1 MKIGILGTRG
11 IPNSYGGFEQFAEHL
26 ALGLV
31 QRGHHVFVY
40 TSNLN
45 PYKEK
50 QWCGV
55 NLIHCRNWEDKV
67 GSAGQFIYD
76 LNCINDARKQ
86 NFDVLL
92 HLGYTSDS
100 IWHRRWPRNTINVV
114 NMDGLEWKRAKYSK
128 PSQWFLK
135 KAEKLA
141 ALHANHLISDSIEI
155 KKYLLTQYHRDSTY
169 IPYGADP
176 FTQGNASLLDTYNL
190 RPSEYFLM
198 VARLEPENNIE
209 MVIEGVLR
217 SAAEKPL
224 IIVGNP
230 TTTLGKKFR
239 RKYSK
244 KKIQFAGAIYDQV
257 LLNNFRFYSKLYFH
271 GHSVG
276 GTNPSLLEAM
286 ACGCRIAAHDNVFNR
301 AILENDAD
309 YFSTPEQVAQIINQ
323 SLDNGATEKRRA
335 KNIQRI
341 QSDYNWASVIN
352 QYEKLMLDL
361 VAS

>member
-31 QRGHHVFVY
+31 QRGHRVFVY

-50 QWCGV
+50 QWRGI
-55 NLIHCRNWEDKV
+55 NLIHCKNWEDKL

-100 IWHRRWPRNTINVV
+100 IWHRLWPRHTINIV
-114 NMDGLEWKRAKYSK
+114 NMDGVEWRRAKYSK
-128 PSQWFLK
+128 LSQWFLK
-135 KAEKLA
+135 KAERLA
-141 ALHANHLISDSIEI
+141 ALRADHLISDSIEI
-155 KKYLLTQYHRDSTY
+155 KKYLLTQYDKDSTY

-176 FTQGNASLLDTYNL
+176 FSQGDSSLLDPL
-190 RPSEYFLM
+190 HLQPSRYFLM

-209 MVIEGVLR
+209 MIIEGILR
-217 SAAEKPL
+217 SAASETL
-224 IIVGNP
+224 VIVGNP
-230 TTTLGKKFR
+230 ITALGKKLQ
-239 RKYSK
+239 RKYSGE
-244 KKIQFAGAIYDQV
+244 KIQFVGAVYDQT
-257 LLNNFRFYSKLYFH
+257 LLSNLRFFSKLYFH

-301 AILENDAD
+301 AVLENGAD
-309 YFSTPEQVAQIINQ
+309 YFSTTKQVAQIINQ
-323 SLDNGATEKRRA
+323 SVDNGTIDKRRE
-335 KNIQRI
+335 KNVQRI
-341 QSDYNWASVIN
+341 QSAYSWASVIN
-352 QYEKLMLDL
+352 EYEKLMLRL
-361 VAS
+361 VAG

>member
-50 QWCGV
+50 QWRGV

-76 LNCINDARKQ
+76 LNCINDARRQ

-100 IWHRRWPRNTINVV
+100 IWYSRWPRDTINIV
-114 NMDGLEWKRAKYSK
+114 NMDGLEWKRTKYSK
-128 PSQWFLK
+128 PSQLFLR

-141 ALHANHLISDSIEI
+141 AMHANHLISDSIEI
-155 KKYLLTQYHRDSTY
+155 KKYLLNQYHRDSTY
-169 IPYGADP
+169 IPYGADR
-176 FTQGNASLLDTYNL
+176 FTEGNASLLHNLNL
-190 RPSEYFLM
+190 RPSEYYLM
-198 VARLEPENNIE
+198 VARLEPENNVE

-217 SAAEKPL
+217 STREEFL
-224 IIVGNP
+224 IIIGNA
-230 TTTLGKKFR
+230 TTTLGKKLG
-239 RKYSK
+239 RKYLD
-244 KKIQFAGAIYDQV
+244 KKIRFVGAVYDQV
-257 LLNNFRFYSKLYFH
+257 LLNNMRFYSKLYFH

-309 YFSTPEQVAQIINQ
+309 YFSTPDQVAQIIDQ
-323 SLDNGATEKRRA
+323 SLDNDATEKRRV
-335 KNIQRI
+335 KNIQKI
-341 QSDYNWASVIN
+341 QSGYNWASVID
-352 QYEKLMLDL
+352 QYEKLMSEL
-361 VAS
+361 VTS